1 MNWQHKARIQKAIAA
16 LPLSNTLYYATQRSM
31 GSLRSG
37 RVNPLQWFQ
46 AGRFMAEW
54 IRAGGR
60 EVEGM
65 RFLEVGTGRN
75 VNLPTALWLCGAAQV
90 VTVDLNPYLL
100 KALVFESNEYVRRHQ
115 DAVMQLFGAEAERPL
130 FQERLTQLVNF
141 KGDLTA
147 LLELMNIKYLS
158 HADASQLPLETQSI
172 DVHVSLAVLEHIPAA
187 IISRILAEAR
197 RILKADGLLL
207 HIIDPSDHFSH
218 DDPSITGDQL
228 PAVRRKEWD
237 RWAGN
242 KFTYHNRLRAFEY
255 LELFE
260 QAGVRM
266 LRQTESIDEPSLHA
280 LKNGFPLHRQFQGI
294 APEALAVRSLNV
306 LGTFSAMAQQ
316 SEERDKAKA
325 V

>member
-1 MNWQHKARIQKAIAA
+1 MNWQHKARIQNAIAA
-16 LPLSNTLYYATQRSM
+16 LPLSDTLYYAMQRSM
-31 GSLRSG
+31 GSLRAK
-37 RVNPLQWFQ
+37 RTNPLEWFQ
-46 AGRFMAEW
+46 AGRRTAEW

-90 VTVDLNPYLL
+90 VTIDLNPYLS

-115 DAVMQLFGAEAERPL
+115 DAVVQSFGAEAERPQ
-130 FQERLTQLVNF
+130 FQERLAQLVNF

-147 LLELMNIKYLS
+147 LLQLMNIKYLPR
-158 HADASQLPLETQSI
+158 ADASQLPLEAQSI
-172 DVHVSLAVLEHIPAA
+172 DMHVSFAVLEHIPAP
-187 IISRILAEAR
+187 IICGILAEAR
-197 RILKADGLLL
+197 RILKTDGLLL
-207 HIIDPSDHFSH
+207 HVIDPSDHFSH
-218 DDPSITGDQL
+218 DDSSITAINFLQFGD
-228 PAVRRKEWD
+228 REWD

-316 SEERDKAKA
+316 SEERG
-325 V
+325 